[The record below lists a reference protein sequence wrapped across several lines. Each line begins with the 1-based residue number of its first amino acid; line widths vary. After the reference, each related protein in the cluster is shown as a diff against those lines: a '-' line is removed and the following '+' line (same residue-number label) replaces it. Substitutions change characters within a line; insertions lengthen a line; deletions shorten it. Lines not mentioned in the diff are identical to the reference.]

1 MELER
6 RYKMFGGKKLN
17 VRKLAI
23 VGILGALSVILGMTP
38 IGFIPVGPTK
48 ATIMHIPV
56 IIGAIMEGP
65 VAGAAIGLI
74 FGLSSIFQA
83 IFNPTPV
90 SFAFLN
96 PLISVIPRI
105 LIGITSYYVFKALN
119 SLGNKKTM
127 VLLNVLWLAIT
138 GYLCYGIYNIVKNS
152 QSAWWIAVNVV
163 LIALA
168 AGMAF
173 ITNRKMGNRS
183 LDIVAAAVAGTL
195 TNTVLV
201 LGLIYLIYAE
211 SFVRAL
217 GQDAGLAGKI
227 ILGIGITNGI
237 PESII
242 AILIVTAVVS
252 ALKKRSAPAPQK

>member
-1 MELER
+1 
-6 RYKMFGGKKLN
+6 MFEGKRFN

-23 VGILGALSVILGMTP
+23 AGVLGALSIILGMTP
-38 IGFIPVGPTK
+38 IGFIPVGPTR

-65 VAGAAIGLI
+65 AVGAAIGFI

-96 PLISVIPRI
+96 PLISVVPRI

-119 SLGNKKTM
+119 SLGNKRTM
-127 VLLNVLWLAIT
+127 VLLNAVWLAIT
-138 GYLCYGIYNIVKNS
+138 GYLCYGIYSIVKES
-152 QSAWWIAVNVV
+152 QAAWWIAVNIV
-163 LIALA
+163 LIVLTM
-168 AGMAF
+168 GMAF
-173 ITNRKMGNRS
+173 ITNRKMEDKP
-183 LDIVAAAVAGTL
+183 LDTVVAAVAGTL

-217 GQDAGLAGKI
+217 GLDTGLAGKT

-252 ALKKRSAPAPQK
+252 ALKKRNVPVAQK

>member
-1 MELER
+1 
-6 RYKMFGGKKLN
+6 MFEGKRLN

-23 VGILGALSVILGMTP
+23 AGILGALSIILGMTP
-38 IGFIPVGPTK
+38 IGFIPVGPTR

-56 IIGAIMEGP
+56 IIGSIMEGP
-65 VAGAAIGLI
+65 VVGAAIGLI

-83 IFNPTPV
+83 LFNPTPV
-90 SFAFLN
+90 SFVFLN
-96 PLISVIPRI
+96 PLISVVPRI

-127 VLLNVLWLAIT
+127 VLLNAIWLAIT
-138 GYLCYGIYNIVKNS
+138 GYLCYGIYRIVKDS
-152 QSAWWIAVNVV
+152 QAAWWIAVNAV
-163 LIALA
+163 LIVLT

-173 ITNRKMGNRS
+173 ITNRKMGNKS
-183 LDIVAAAVAGTL
+183 LDIVVAAVAGTL

-201 LGLIYLIYAE
+201 LGLIYLVYAE

-217 GQDAGLAGKI
+217 GQDSGLAGKI

-237 PESII
+237 PECIV

-252 ALKKRSAPAPQK
+252 ALKKRNATAPQK

>member
-1 MELER
+1 
-6 RYKMFGGKKLN
+6 MFGGKKFN

-23 VGILGALSVILGMTP
+23 AGILGALSIILGMTP
-38 IGFIPVGPTK
+38 IGFIPVGPTR

-65 VAGAAIGLI
+65 VVGAVIGLI
-74 FGLSSIFQA
+74 FGISSIFQA

-96 PLISVIPRI
+96 PLISLVPRM
-105 LIGITSYYVFKALN
+105 LIGITAYYVFKALS
-119 SLGNKKTM
+119 SLGKKRTM
-127 VLLNVLWLAIT
+127 VLLNAVWIAIT
-138 GYLCYGIYNIVKNS
+138 GYLCYGIYSIVKDS
-152 QSAWWIAVNVV
+152 QSSWWIAVNIV
-163 LIALA
+163 LIALTI
-168 AGMAF
+168 GMAF
-173 ITNRKMGNRS
+173 ITNKKIEDKP
-183 LDIVAAAVAGTL
+183 LDIVVAAVAGTL

-201 LGLIYLIYAE
+201 LGLIYLIYAQ

-217 GQDAGLAGKI
+217 GQDTGLAGKI

-252 ALKKRSAPAPQK
+252 ALKKRNVPAPQK